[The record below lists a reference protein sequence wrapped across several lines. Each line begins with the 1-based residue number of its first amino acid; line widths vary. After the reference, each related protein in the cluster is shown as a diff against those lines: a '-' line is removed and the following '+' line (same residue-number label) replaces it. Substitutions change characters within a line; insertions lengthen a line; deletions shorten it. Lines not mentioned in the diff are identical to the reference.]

1 MEEHMRTPTRP
12 TIVQQKDTPQSAP
25 ARTTTAQTN
34 ANTQNYLYNSH
45 SGGSASGG
53 SRLKERRSIT
63 QRRGNSGLA
72 SHRQSVAG
80 VGIYPLKSPLGE
92 NTAPVSFGN
101 IQAVGAGDTSGSIGS
116 SAFPLNALAHR
127 IAEYDNSDG
136 SRTRPSYAA
145 GKSGRNDNSSF
156 TFRVSDKPDGADK
169 ETAVDR
175 QSPTV
180 GGGIGLGATD
190 RSDPLV

>member
-1 MEEHMRTPTRP
+1 MYHYPP
-12 TIVQQKDTPQSAP
+12 K
-25 ARTTTAQTN
+25 
-34 ANTQNYLYNSH
+34 SH

-63 QRRGNSGLA
+63 QRKGNSGLA

-80 VGIYPLKSPLGE
+80 VGMYPLKSPLGG

-101 IQAVGAGDTSGSIGS
+101 IQTVGAGDTSGSIGS
-116 SAFPLNALAHR
+116 SAFPLNALAHQT
-127 IAEYDNSDG
+127 AEYDNSDD
-136 SRTRPSYAA
+136 SQKRSSYAA
-145 GKSGRNDNSSF
+145 GKEGRNDNSSF

-175 QSPTV
+175 RSPTV
-180 GGGIGLGATD
+180 GSGIGLGATD
-190 RSDPLV
+190 GSDPLV